1 MWKKKIGKNREI
13 VRKETETETG
23 SIYLGTV
30 DTA

>member
-1 MWKKKIGKNREI
+1 MDVEKKIGKNREI
-13 VRKETETETG
+13 VRKETETG